1 MYDVCLLL
9 FDFFLFFFWGRFF
22 TNDFFVSQIVPLFFF
37 LCGELVRVALADGR
51 LLWELLLIFLGK
63 GLISATVMNFDA
75 ELFEESAE
83 VASLDLPTSS
93 ITEADGK
100 LTSSLLMLKDSP

>member
-1 MYDVCLLL
+1 MICFYS
-9 FDFFLFFFWGRFF
+9 FFG
-22 TNDFFVSQIVPLFFF
+22 DPSSPIIFFVSQIVAL
-37 LCGELVRVALADGR
+37 LCGELVRRVALADGR

-75 ELFEESAE
+75 ELFKESAE
-83 VASLDLPTSS
+83 VASLATPASS

-100 LTSSLLMLKDSP
+100 LASSSLMLKTHHRACLH